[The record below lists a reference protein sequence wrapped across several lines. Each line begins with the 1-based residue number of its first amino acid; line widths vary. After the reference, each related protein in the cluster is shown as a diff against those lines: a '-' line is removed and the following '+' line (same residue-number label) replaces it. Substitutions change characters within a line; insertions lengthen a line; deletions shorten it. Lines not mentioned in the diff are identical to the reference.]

1 MRCPHCGAEMGKGE
15 THCKNC
21 DPDGNGNDKNKK
33 KMIDSAGIVYTMDEW
48 LKSKEVER
56 ALQFELE
63 SEDLKKKIDARKR
76 QMEEH
81 QAEMNID
88 QLIEDIKGSSRSGQ
102 GSSKLNDEAEIADNL
117 SKLSEEDFNKLVR
130 ELARDKKKEAR
141 EKLKNK

>member
-1 MRCPHCGAEMGKGE
+1 MRCPYCGAEMDEGD

-21 DPDGNGNDKNKK
+21 NPDSNGCKDINSKRT
-33 KMIDSAGIVYTMDEW
+33 DSAGIVYTMDEW

-63 SEDLKKKIDARKR
+63 SEELKMKLGARKR

-88 QLIEDIKGSSRSGQ
+88 QLIEDIKGKPRHEVASSERD
-102 GSSKLNDEAEIADNL
+102 DEAEIADNL
-117 SKLSEEDFNKLVR
+117 SKLSEEDFNRLVR

-141 EKLKNK
+141 ERLKKK